1 MVFILECRLR
11 ELEVISL
18 GFPPFIAGERFD
30 KCKNGGLP
38 GLAVK
43 SAFEIQQHR
52 DESKQCM
59 SGRSMFKTQYRHQH
73 CLAAVIVE

>member
-1 MVFILECRLR
+1 MVFILECRLK

-38 GLAVK
+38 GHTLK
-43 SAFEIQQHR
+43 GAFEIQQHR
-52 DESKQCM
+52 EEIK
-59 SGRSMFKTQYRHQH
+59 
-73 CLAAVIVE
+73 AVHAGKEHV